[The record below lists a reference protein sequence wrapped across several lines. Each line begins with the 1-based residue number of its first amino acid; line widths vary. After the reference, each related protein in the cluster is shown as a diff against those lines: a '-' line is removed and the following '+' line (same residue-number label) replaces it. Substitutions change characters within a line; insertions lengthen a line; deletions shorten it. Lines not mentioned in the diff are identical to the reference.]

1 MKKFK
6 RRYSKILRIIVQID
20 NISSI
25 STDCTLYVESYEP
38 YLFYECGLH
47 DRVYIIGCVEDQSR
61 FFRGTGRLETDGRD
75 QGE

>member
-1 MKKFK
+1 M
-6 RRYSKILRIIVQID
+6 SKLITFHPLVQIAH
-20 NISSI
+20 
-25 STDCTLYVESYEP
+25 YVESYEP

-61 FFRGTGRLETDGRD
+61 FFRGTGRLETDGRA